1 MARLKVKQVEGAV
14 DTSTAQRIQGR
25 KTFESATAFFDSSR
39 AVVITG
45 GYIYWCVD
53 PAVLNAAGNTRL
65 QLRTTGLI
73 TEKYDKGNWVPI

>member
-1 MARLKVKQVEGAV
+1 MAQLKVKQVTGAV
-14 DTSTAQRIQGR
+14 DTSTDQTVRGK
-25 KTFESATAFFDSSR
+25 KTFESPAAFFDSSR

-73 TEKYDKGNWVPI
+73 TEKYDKGGWVPI

>member
-1 MARLKVKQVEGAV
+1 MAQLKVKQVAGAV
-14 DTSTAQRIQGR
+14 DTSTNQRIRGK
-25 KTFESATAFFDSSR
+25 KTFESPAAFFDSSR
-39 AVVITG
+39 AVIITG

-73 TEKYDKGNWVPI
+73 TEKYDKGGWVPI